1 MKTSDSGREF
11 LFFSK
16 NSQTN
21 LYKTLDKFV
30 SVCYN
35 KTRTKLAAKFNNLH
49 RKFEGRIP
57 MKKSIYSL
65 VLMDEVVEA
74 VDRMAYAMH
83 TSRSNLIN
91 QILAEHLSC
100 ITPEMYMQT
109 VFSQIEALMEQRME
123 PLRILESTSAHM
135 LAMHSPLAYKYKP
148 TLQYSVELYR
158 TPKQNA
164 DGRLRIGLRTQNA
177 ELLTMLDRFFRFW
190 VLLEQ
195 TYGGGAAEYVISAG
209 RLERTLHDPTSGDGE
224 RFGELIC
231 GYIDLLDSCVKLY
244 FSGASHPQPLEVP
257 GVRCD

>member
-1 MKTSDSGREF
+1 
-11 LFFSK
+11 
-16 NSQTN
+16 
-21 LYKTLDKFV
+21 
-30 SVCYN
+30 
-35 KTRTKLAAKFNNLH
+35 
-49 RKFEGRIP
+49 

-65 VLMDEVVEA
+65 VLMDDVVEA

-100 ITPEMYMQT
+100 ITPEMRMQA
-109 VFSQIEALMEQRME
+109 VFSQIEALMTQRME
-123 PLRILESTSAHM
+123 PLRILEQSSAHM

-195 TYGGGAAEYVISAG
+195 NYSGGAAEYVISAG
-209 RLERTLHDPTSGDGE
+209 RLERTLHDPTSGDSE

-231 GYIDLLDSCVKLY
+231 GYIDMLDSCIKLY
-244 FSGASHPQPLEVP
+244 FSGISHPQQTLAEIESIYCRRIRQDA
-257 GVRCD
+257 GVFQI